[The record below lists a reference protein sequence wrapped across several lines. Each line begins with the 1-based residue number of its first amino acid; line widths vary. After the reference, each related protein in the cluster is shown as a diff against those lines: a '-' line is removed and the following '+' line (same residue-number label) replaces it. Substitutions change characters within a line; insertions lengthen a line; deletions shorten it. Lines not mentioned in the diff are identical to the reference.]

1 MPNSMSLAAVALSV
15 REMLA
20 RYFADLD
27 AADPDAFRALPNVQ
41 IVRTEDYGQ
50 LGTSPNSLIRFPSL
64 AIFCYRVDVNRTM
77 RAPWSAVAHHDQ
89 TIHLP
94 LDIHFLLTPFD
105 SDAEAE
111 LRILGATMQCLEL
124 NSILTGP
131 RLHPLGNWDPR
142 NSIQLINEDLL
153 TEDVLRTFDT
163 LPTDFRLSVSYLAR
177 IARIDA
183 PAEPD
188 HPDVLTAIRGLTPSV
203 AP

>member
-1 MPNSMSLAAVALSV
+1 MPRAQFDPHRAAPSPT
-15 REMLA
+15 REL
-20 RYFADLD
+20 
-27 AADPDAFRALPNVQ
+27 
-41 IVRTEDYGQ
+41 
-50 LGTSPNSLIRFPSL
+50 
-64 AIFCYRVDVNRTM
+64 
-77 RAPWSAVAHHDQ
+77 
-89 TIHLP
+89 
-94 LDIHFLLTPFD
+94 
-105 SDAEAE
+105 
-111 LRILGATMQCLEL
+111 
-124 NSILTGP
+124 
-131 RLHPLGNWDPR
+131 DPR